1 MKKIKFAINLLSA
14 ALVLA
19 SCGGGESSTSST
31 STSDTPVA
39 TGFTVKFDT
48 HGGSLVEDMVN
59 VTKIEQA
66 PLTTWEN
73 HIFKGWYTTE
83 TYENLVEFPYVVKAD
98 QTLHAKWELSLG
110 DELLAVPT
118 SLGTAKSYVQ
128 ASYQDSYI
136 EVKVNVID
144 NIIFNSFTDPQGL
157 NGMNDN
163 FELFVTPD
171 GDLPSGLKDGEMIK
185 IMVVPGVGYEVRRF
199 LRMELYVNPG
209 RIYSA
214 PLITPITVIT
224 KLTTESSDGFK
235 GYSSLI
241 KIPYS
246 FFNKTKEDMLGKTC
260 FYLAMRNTDGESGDL
275 TVYKESSYLG
285 SEFRHVWTHLI
296 LNQNDK
302 FVQREV
308 DTVIFGDSYTDM
320 DFYKSF
326 NADYEGKHVYTRGI
340 SGTKASQ
347 WKDQMLSNVIAH
359 RPNQVVIHI
368 GVNDID
374 DLGSSVQTTFDNIKT
389 MVGTIH
395 EALPNC
401 KIHWITIT
409 NNYRFTAKTSE
420 YQSLNNLMKDY
431 ANTLDWL
438 NIIDFASYNK
448 DRRINFIKDGLHLN
462 ALGYN
467 ALTKM
472 IYETLEFNYDQGAIF
487 GSAGPNETS
496 RGFDLSKDN
505 EEITT
510 NGHFDQYAFVKDS
523 GRKSFTFEVNLTAL
537 ERKHNDPFPKMGL
550 VIKGADKMLFYYVN
564 MLASL
569 SGSTVGYAYLENF
582 ETING
587 SDFNWESEDAHT
599 RDGLDIHYTNG
610 SYVNLK
616 VTYNN
621 GAFTLSCDNTEIFTD
636 NAPFAGE
643 DVYVG
648 LLSFNTEFKAINYS
662 FN

>member
-19 SCGGGESSTSST
+19 SCGSTSST
-31 STSDTPVA
+31 STSEAPVA

-59 VTKIEQA
+59 VTKIEQE
-66 PLTTWEN
+66 PLTTWDN
-73 HIFKGWYTTE
+73 HIFNGWYTTE
-83 TYENLVEFPYVVKAD
+83 TYENHVEFPYVVNAD

-110 DELLAVPT
+110 DEFLVAPT
-118 SLGTAKSYVQ
+118 NLGIAKSYVQ

-144 NIIFNSFTDPQGL
+144 NIIYNSFTDPQGL

-185 IMVVPGVGYEVRRF
+185 IMVVPGVGFEVRKF

-209 RIYSA
+209 RVYSA
-214 PLITPITVIT
+214 PLITPITVVT
-224 KLTTESSDGFK
+224 KLTTENSDGFK

-260 FYLAMRNTDGESGDL
+260 FYLAMRNTDGETGDL
-275 TVYKESSYLG
+275 TVYRESSYLG

-296 LNQNDK
+296 LDQNNK

-320 DFYKSF
+320 DYYKSF
-326 NADYEGKHVYTRGI
+326 NADYEGKQVYTRGI
-340 SGTKASQ
+340 GGTKASQ

-359 RPNQVVIHI
+359 RPNKVVIHI

-374 DLGSSVQTTFDNIKT
+374 DSGASAQATFNYIKT

-401 KIHWITIT
+401 KINWITIT
-409 NNYRFTAKTSE
+409 DNYMFEAKASE
-420 YQSLNNLMKDY
+420 YHSLNNLMKDY

-448 DRRINFIKDGLHLN
+448 DRKINFIHDGLHLN

-472 IYETLEFNYDQGAIF
+472 IYEALEFNYEQGAIF

-496 RGFDLSKDN
+496 RGFDLSNDN
-505 EEITT
+505 EEIVT
-510 NGHFDQYAFVKDS
+510 NGHFDQYAFVKDA
-523 GRKSFTFEVNLTAL
+523 GRKSFTFEVSLTAL
-537 ERKHNDPFPKMGL
+537 ERKHNDPYPKMGL
-550 VIKGADKMLFYYVN
+550 VIKGADKMLYYFVD

-569 SGSTVGYAYLENF
+569 SGSTVGYVYLENF
-582 ETING
+582 GSIKG
-587 SDFNWESEDAHT
+587 SDFNWGSVQSHGE
-599 RDGLDIHYTNG
+599 LDIHYTNG
-610 SYVNLK
+610 NYVTLK
-616 VTYNN
+616 ATYNN
-621 GAFTLSCDNTEIFTD
+621 GAFTLSCNNVVIFT
-636 NAPFAGE
+636 NNVPFASE

-648 LLSFNTEFKAINYS
+648 LLSFNTAFRAIDYS